1 MKLEQT
7 RTFGTQISLIL
18 GIIAGILGIF
28 GYVVKISMDYAK
40 LKARVDDMEKDII
53 KHNELPQDIT
63 ELKSDV
69 THLKNLQ
76 QENYLRIKELT
87 NSQNKTNDTLVE
99 LSTTIKMMVGNINM
113 QFDNLNSKIIEL
125 KGNK

>member
-1 MKLEQT
+1 
-7 RTFGTQISLIL
+7 
-18 GIIAGILGIF
+18 
-28 GYVVKISMDYAK
+28 
-40 LKARVDDMEKDII
+40 MEKDII
-53 KHNELPQDIT
+53 KHNEIPQDIT

-125 KGNK
+125 KGDK